1 MWDQQPCVTST
12 CSQTNPP
19 LQQPGCCCTKG
30 LERSHFGSV
39 SAGQRALYPL
49 YLLYKPCKVSFE
61 WRVAITIGCRLSLRT
76 AACLELTCTPPLF
89 FSPWGIKSLV
99 SCLLQAAEG
108 LWSTWLCGPRIFL
121 PKRESSLSLPS
132 FLKCCLGFI
141 VLIFKKDL
149 SNTAPVSP
157 ARQQRFCALQ
167 TRERHSCSVFC
178 LFCLDNFL
186 LPVIRLLLGLFS
198 RGGTLVSLS
207 LFHRHTLRDFP
218 MVVCGN
224 NESPVHG
231 NAHEIVLV
239 THN

>member
-1 MWDQQPCVTST
+1 MWDLQPQVTST
-12 CSQTNPP
+12 CSQTSPP
-19 LQQPGCCCTKG
+19 LHQPECCSTKG
-30 LERSHFGSV
+30 LERCPFGSL

-49 YLLYKPCKVSFE
+49 YLLHKPCRLSFE
-61 WRVAITIGCRLSLRT
+61 WRVTITFGCWLSLTT
-76 AACLELTCTPPLF
+76 ADCLEVPRTPPLF
-89 FSPWGIKSLV
+89 FHPQGIKSLL
-99 SCLLQAAEG
+99 SCPPDAAEG
-108 LWSTWLCGPRIFL
+108 LWSTWLCGPRLFL
-121 PKRESSLSLPS
+121 PKKESSLSLPS
-132 FLKCCLGFI
+132 FLKPCLGFI
-141 VLIFKKDL
+141 VLIIKEDL
-149 SNTAPVSP
+149 SNAVPVSP
-157 ARQQRFCALQ
+157 TQQRRFCALQ
-167 TRERHSCSVFC
+167 TRERYSCSVFC

-186 LPVIRLLLGLFS
+186 LPVIRLLLDLFS